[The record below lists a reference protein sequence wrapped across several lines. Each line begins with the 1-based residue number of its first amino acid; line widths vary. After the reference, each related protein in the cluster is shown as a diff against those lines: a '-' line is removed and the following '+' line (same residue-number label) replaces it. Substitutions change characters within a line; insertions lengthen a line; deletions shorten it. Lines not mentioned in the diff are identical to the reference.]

1 MKQITN
7 VAIGGRNFTISNDAY
22 SMLDSWLATFRSRI
36 EPASQADDVM
46 VEIEER
52 IAELFTEA
60 SRGLN
65 YVVDVDLVQK
75 VIRQLGMPDG
85 SDPDNVNR
93 GPAAADRPSHKFYRD
108 KDDCMIAGVC
118 SGIAKYFNIDTV
130 LVRVIAIIL
139 IFCAGSGLWAYLI
152 LWLISPVA
160 LTPLQKCELYGWAP
174 TGENLR
180 RFTTSK

>member
-22 SMLDSWLATFRSRI
+22 SMLDIWLSSFRSKI

-60 SRGLN
+60 STAPN
-65 YVVDVDLVQK
+65 YVVDTDLVQK

-85 SDPDNVNR
+85 SDPQNGTTQTTYER
-93 GPAAADRPSHKFYRD
+93 PAHRFYRD
-108 KDDCMIAGVC
+108 KEDSKLAGVC
-118 SGIAKYFNIDTV
+118 SGIAKYFNIDV
-130 LVRVIAIIL
+130 MLVRVIAVIL
-139 IFCAGSGLWAYLI
+139 LFCGGCGLWAYLI
-152 LWLISPVA
+152 LWFISPVA
-160 LTPLQKCELYGWAP
+160 VTPKQKCELYGWMP
-174 TGENLR
+174 TAENLR

>member
-7 VAIGGRNFTISNDAY
+7 VAIGSRNFIISNDAY
-22 SMLDSWLATFRSRI
+22 SMLDAWLSSFRSKI

-60 SRGLN
+60 STAPN
-65 YVVDVDLVQK
+65 YVVDTDLVQK

-85 SDPDNVNR
+85 SDPESGKANVS
-93 GPAAADRPSHKFYRD
+93 ADRPVHRFYRD
-108 KDDCMIAGVC
+108 REDSKLAGVC
-118 SGIAKYFNIDTV
+118 SGIAKYFNIDV
-130 LVRVIAIIL
+130 ILVRVITIIL
-139 IFCAGSGLWAYLI
+139 LFCGGCGLWAYLI
-152 LWLISPVA
+152 LWFISPVA
-160 LTPLQKCELYGWAP
+160 ETPKQKCELYGWMP
-174 TGENLR
+174 TAENLR